1 MAKPFDCNSGHTAG
15 HTTGPSH
22 QKEAPKEEIRPR
34 TSRRSFLQALAILG
48 VGGRTLLRTRDAR
61 GAVYAARSSGGA
73 DTSWPKLGRRTL
85 GRTGFE
91 GSALVFGCGAAL
103 SRGPKDDLLEAA
115 LDAGINVFDNGSRR
129 YYHDAE
135 VNLAPF
141 LARHKQERDKFFLIS
156 KAMTYLDVG
165 PDEIIG
171 LAQAKQAA
179 ATWSELMDQSLSE
192 LGVDHVDAYYVMASH
207 NPSIVRCEEIRRVF
221 ERARDAGK
229 VKHMGLSTH
238 QNAKRVLETAMETG
252 WYDLA
257 QVAITPS
264 GWYDFID
271 RNILPDSPPLVEIK
285 PFLDRVRASGIG
297 LIGMKAGRYL
307 AGRKFLGWGKPDAFD
322 QHYDANFMKSGL
334 SPFQR
339 SYAFVLAHGLDA
351 VNADMQSFAHLE
363 ENVAAAA
370 SSPTHFA

>member
-1 MAKPFDCNSGHTAG
+1 MAPADK
-15 HTTGPSH
+15 TTPHSQPALETRG
-22 QKEAPKEEIRPR
+22 ADRPG
-34 TSRRSFLQALAILG
+34 TSRRSFLQALAVLG
-48 VGGRTLLRTRDAR
+48 VGGRTLLRTGDAR
-61 GAVYAARSSGGA
+61 GAVYAARTSGGVE
-73 DTSWPKLGRRTL
+73 TQWPDLGRQKL

-91 GSALVFGCGAAL
+91 GSRLVFGCGAAL
-103 SRGPKDDLLEAA
+103 SRGPREDLLEAA

-141 LARHKQERDKFFLIS
+141 LARHKQKRDDIFLIS
-156 KAMTYLDVG
+156 KAMTYLDVK
-165 PDEIIG
+165 PDEIID

-179 ATWSELMDQSLSE
+179 ATWSELMDQSLAE
-192 LGVDHVDAYYVMASH
+192 LGVDHVDAYYVMGSY
-207 NPSIVRCEEIRRVF
+207 NPSIVRCEEVRRVF

-229 VKHMGLSTH
+229 VKYMGLSTH
-238 QNAKRVLETAMETG
+238 QNAQRVLETAMETG

-257 QVAITPS
+257 QIAITPA
-264 GWYDFID
+264 GWYDFTD
-271 RNILPDSPPLVEIK
+271 RSILPDSPPLVGIK

-322 QHYDANFMKSGL
+322 EHYDAAFMKSGL

-339 SYAFVLAHGLDA
+339 SYAYVLAHGLDA
-351 VNADMQSFAHLE
+351 VNADMQSFGHLE

-370 SSPTHFA
+370 SSSTHFA